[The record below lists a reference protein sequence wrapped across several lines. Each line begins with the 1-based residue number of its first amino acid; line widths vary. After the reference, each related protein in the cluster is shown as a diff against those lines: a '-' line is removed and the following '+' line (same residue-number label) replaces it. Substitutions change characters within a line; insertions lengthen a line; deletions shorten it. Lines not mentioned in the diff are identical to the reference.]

1 MPVAGATVLLRA
13 QAAAALDVA
22 LAHVEQSDL
31 ASRRVELSRRITG
44 SGPPI
49 VLVHGSAADSDSFRL
64 LEPRLAT
71 RFTVVSVDRRGRRGS
86 PDGDTYTLEEEF
98 ADLVG
103 VVESLP
109 EPAIVFGHS
118 FGGNV
123 ALGAALLSPLVSK
136 LVLYEPGRRGDAP
149 DGMRDELER
158 LLALDDRRA
167 AMRLVLLEFT
177 RFPEE
182 WLDDLLE
189 TPPWEARLAYAHT
202 FVRELRAYDEY
213 DYGDLSRL
221 ATPTLVLVGGESP
234 AAELDHARELARVL
248 PCARISVL
256 EGQGHVGPVTAP
268 DLVAGEIAA
277 FVDGRWV

>member
-1 MPVAGATVLLRA
+1 MTLRVGSVHDRRVVL
-13 QAAAALDVA
+13 
-22 LAHVEQSDL
+22 
-31 ASRRVELSRRITG
+31 SRRVSG

-49 VLVHGSAADSDSFRL
+49 VLVHGAAADADSFRL
-64 LEPRLAT
+64 LEPQLADS
-71 RFTVVSVDRRGRRGS
+71 FTVVAVDRRGRRAS
-86 PDGDTYTLEEEF
+86 PDGETYTLEDEF
-98 ADLVG
+98 DDLVG

-109 EPAIVFGHS
+109 EPSVVFGHS
-118 FGGNV
+118 FGANV
-123 ALGAALLSPLVSK
+123 ALGASLRTPMIAG

-158 LLALDDRRA
+158 LLARDDRRA

-182 WLDDLLE
+182 WLDDLLD
-189 TPPWEARLAYAHT
+189 TPPWEARLAYTDT

-221 ATPTLVLVGGESP
+221 TTPTLLLVGGESP

-248 PCARISVL
+248 PAARVSVL
-256 EGQGHVGPVTAP
+256 EGHGHTAPVTAP
-268 DLVAGEIAA
+268 ALVAREIAA
-277 FVDGRWV
+277 FVQGRRDD

>member
-1 MPVAGATVLLRA
+1 MSTRGLE
-13 QAAAALDVA
+13 
-22 LAHVEQSDL
+22 LA
-31 ASRRVELSRRITG
+31 RRTAG

-49 VLVHGSAADSDSFRL
+49 VLVHGAAADYDSFRL
-64 LEPRLAT
+64 LEPHLAS
-71 RFTVVSVDRRGRRGS
+71 RFTVVSVDRRGRRDS
-86 PDGDTYTLEEEF
+86 PDGDAYALEAEF
-98 ADLVG
+98 DDLVR

-123 ALGAALLSPLVSK
+123 ALGAALRSERIAK
-136 LVLYEPGRRGDAP
+136 LVLFEPGRRGDAP

-158 LLALDDRRA
+158 LLARDDRRA

-182 WLDDLLE
+182 WLDDLLD
-189 TPPWEARLAYAHT
+189 TPPWEARLAYTDT

-221 ATPTLVLVGGESP
+221 ATPTLLLVGGESP
-234 AAELDHARELARVL
+234 AAELDHAHELARVL
-248 PCARISVL
+248 PAARVSVL
-256 EGQGHVGPVTAP
+256 EGHGHTAPVTAP
-268 DLVAGEIAA
+268 ALVAREIAA
-277 FVDGRWV
+277 FVHGR